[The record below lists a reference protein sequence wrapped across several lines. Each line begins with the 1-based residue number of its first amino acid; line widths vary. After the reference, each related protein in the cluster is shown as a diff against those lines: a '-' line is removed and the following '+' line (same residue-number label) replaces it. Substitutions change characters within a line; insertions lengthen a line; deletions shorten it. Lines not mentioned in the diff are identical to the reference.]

1 MKLQNIRLKNQSTMF
16 RFTENEIRSLQVG
29 KPMGPFL
36 ATRRE
41 IHKAQANLCN
51 YKAKYPGAEFKNKS
65 TPHKREQPDGKV
77 TKVPGWYM
85 FTIER
90 LSYGVDA
97 DTGQPEM

>member
-1 MKLQNIRLKNQSTMF
+1 MF
-16 RFTENEIRSLQVG
+16 RFTENEIRGLQIG

-41 IHKAQANLCN
+41 IHKAQANLSN

-65 TPHKREQPDGKV
+65 VPHTRMQPDGKT
-77 TKVPGWYM
+77 TKVAGWYM

-90 LSYGVDA
+90 LSYGTDA
-97 DTGQPEM
+97 DTGKPENT